1 VPSVLALYSNYPNPF
16 NPSTTL
22 NFSLP
27 KTAPVKLVIYN
38 IRGQKVKVLLN
49 ESLDCGNHSVVWNGR
64 DDGNRPVASGVY
76 FARLE
81 QSGVTKINKMMLMK

>member
-1 VPSVLALYSNYPNPF
+1 VLALYSNYPNPF